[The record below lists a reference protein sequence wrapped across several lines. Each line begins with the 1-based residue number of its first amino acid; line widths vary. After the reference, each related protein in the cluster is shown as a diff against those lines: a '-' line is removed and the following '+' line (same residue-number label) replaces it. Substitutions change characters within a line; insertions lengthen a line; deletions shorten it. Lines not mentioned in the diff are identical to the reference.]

1 MGQHTIAFFSSR
13 FSERKITRRSPQY
26 HHRSVAA
33 PSPTPTNVLLLPAT
47 SSPCH
52 AVSPNSSP
60 ASVAL
65 QHGRPPASVA
75 LKHGRPHPQSADRP
89 LHCSSAAHQRVALQL
104 RRPARSATPHCTAA
118 PPPAGSSMPV
128 ALQLPRPRPAHR
140 RVALQLRRP
149 PRAARTRHTRCMEAS
164 PAADEIHGLQRSSSA
179 TLVTLHRRARQDQPQ
194 PTMPTMRP
202 LPPLQRRP
210 RLCRRRAVRL
220 QCRQHQPPF
229 NTGLQQPTLCCG
241 RRLQHPRRDSP
252 VVVLVS
258 TAASGAP
265 GAL

>member
-128 ALQLPRPRPAHR
+128 ALQLPAPVLLTGVLHCSSVAR
-140 RVALQLRRP
+140 RELRGRDTHAAWKHP
-149 PRAARTRHTRCMEAS
+149 PPPTRSTGC
-164 PAADEIHGLQRSSSA
+164 SA
-179 TLVTLHRRARQDQPQ
+179 PPPQ
-194 PTMPTMRP
+194 
-202 LPPLQRRP
+202 
-210 RLCRRRAVRL
+210 
-220 QCRQHQPPF
+220 HW
-229 NTGLQQPTLCCG
+229 
-241 RRLQHPRRDSP
+241 
-252 VVVLVS
+252 
-258 TAASGAP
+258 
-265 GAL
+265 